1 LPAVEHRIGQNSPPV
16 HAAGT
21 DPAYVPGLTPPRPAE
36 AEQQQPVVVADAP
49 VADASR
55 TEPEPQPEPQLEP
68 RREAELEPELEPEAA
83 EEPRPAADGPAFEVS
98 DRRGSVTVDGTGV
111 AFRLDDETA
120 EFGWS
125 EIGAVELDTPRFGRR
140 LTVTVYTTDRRSYD
154 ADIEAPSRGL
164 PKQWAAELDAVLD
177 AYFEDASN

>member
-1 LPAVEHRIGQNSPPV
+1 MEHRIGQNSPPV

-36 AEQQQPVVVADAP
+36 AEKQPPVVADAP
-49 VADASR
+49 VAGASR
-55 TEPEPQPEPQLEP
+55 TEREPEPKLEPKPEPQPDAAA
-68 RREAELEPELEPEAA
+68 EAAA
-83 EEPRPAADGPAFEVS
+83 EEPRPVADGPAFEAS

-111 AFRLDDETA
+111 TFRLDDETA
-120 EFGWS
+120 EFGWP

-154 ADIEAPSRGL
+154 ADIEAPNRGL